1 MEEKILSTLSG
12 RESDT
17 EVSSGSFKEIKA
29 KEGQTVTL
37 RCRFKSFDISWTME
51 PVSGEVETIQNES
64 KKLRVLAG
72 EDDN

>member
-37 RCRFKSFDISWTME
+37 RCRSEW
-51 PVSGEVETIQNES
+51 
-64 KKLRVLAG
+64 
-72 EDDN
+72 